1 MSQIKKISNQSL
13 RNINISEKIAFE
25 LNSHSQIFDLV
36 DMAIAFH
43 QNGMLEEAGLIYE
56 KILIKDPGHTDAMNL
71 LGLIALQKKRISAC
85 YSPY

>member
-13 RNINISEKIAFE
+13 RNINISEEIASG

-43 QNGMLEEAGLIYE
+43 QNGMLEEASLIYE

-71 LGLIALQKKRISAC
+71 LGLIALQ
-85 YSPY
+85 